1 MKKFFKVW
9 LVLVLIVLT
18 TAPSFTNAATSANE
32 VPKLQKITSYSGTQ
46 VLTEEGIL
54 ISWGGFGSDE
64 GNKMNYAQSVL
75 QGINEI
81 VDVSV
86 VYGVAIVVTQDGTV
100 WKGRGVSE
108 LAEYTKVY
116 SGDKTHFS
124 ENEKIVQV
132 EATQDFIYAL
142 RKDGQVLAWK
152 NSYSEPSL
160 PTLVPGLDQVKDIF
174 GSYFIRQDGTV
185 WHVMPGTSVARQYIT
200 ITDVKKVDQYGSVF
214 LKEDGTVWAK
224 SGDSA
229 VQIQQ
234 LPKIV
239 DISNS
244 SDARFALDE
253 AGNLYGWGGNRTGT
267 LGDGTA
273 NQVTIPKIILK
284 NVRLLSDADSGHMV
298 VQKKD
303 LSVWAW
309 GFNHNGGLGM
319 ELPNKKK
326 NSPIPVQ
333 VPFEWPT
340 LPAWEQSVHLNL
352 NGKNLYF
359 TTNKPYL
366 TVKQE
371 VLIPV
376 LAFAKQAKWSASI
389 SNGKLNVNDSIHSL
403 SVTKSSMVDGK
414 GTDLS
419 SNTSAQFR
427 NGEVYVPL
435 KVLSEAFNL
444 TSNYYSFDKSYG
456 IYTADFT
463 QKDNL
468 DDYGKLI
475 RTKALPVN
483 ASKYPYILAGIPNPY
498 YEKEF
503 PKANSSKG
511 LSLNAA
517 QLYRSKAVG
526 LPIELTSDDFGRYAN
541 HISKYYE
548 LLLNTDYRT
557 INMDWAEAI
566 ESHVGGSTSKMGNK
580 TARQLQMEAYVKWI
594 KNKKVII
601 RGDARPEPSMVTYRN
616 GVLYMRTYIQYE
628 IVQAD
633 VPNDLK
639 LRKDRVVQLITAP
652 KDKKIIGSYAMY
664 VDVPLTSDP
673 VFSNGSAWGSWSNGL
688 KVDTR
693 QNDIIKTPWESVVTL
708 TMSPD

>member
-1 MKKFFKVW
+1 MKKFLKVW
-9 LVLVLIVLT
+9 LVLVLIILT
-18 TAPSFTNAATSANE
+18 AAPSYTHAATSTNKI
-32 VPKLQKITSYSGTQ
+32 PKLQKISSSSGTQ

-64 GNKMNYAQSVL
+64 GSKTNYAQYVL
-75 QGINEI
+75 QGISHI

-100 WKGRGVSE
+100 WKGRGVGE
-108 LAEYTKVY
+108 LTEYTKVY

-124 ENEKIVQV
+124 EDEKIVQV
-132 EATQDFIYAL
+132 EATQNYIYAL

-152 NSYSEPSL
+152 NSYSEPAL
-160 PTLVPGLDQVKDIF
+160 PTLIPGLDQVKDIF

-214 LKEDGTVWAK
+214 LKEDGTVWTK

-234 LPKIV
+234 LPKIM

-244 SDARFALDE
+244 SDASFALDE
-253 AGNLYGWGGNRTGT
+253 SGNMYGWGDNRTGT

-273 NQVTIPKIILK
+273 NQATVPKIILK
-284 NVRLLSDADSGHMV
+284 NVRLVSEADGGHMV
-298 VQKKD
+298 VQKED

-309 GFNHNGGLGM
+309 GFNYRGGLGM

-326 NSPIPVQ
+326 NSPIPVK
-333 VPFEWPT
+333 VPFQWPT
-340 LPAWEQSVHLNL
+340 LNVWDQSVRLNL

-359 TTNKPYL
+359 TSNKPYL
-366 TVKQE
+366 TIKQE
-371 VLIPV
+371 VMIPS
-376 LAFAKQAKWSASI
+376 LAFAKQAKWAASI
-389 SNGKLNVNDSIHSL
+389 SNGKLNMNDSTHSL

-414 GTDLS
+414 GNVLS

-435 KVLSEAFNL
+435 RVLSEAFNL
-444 TSNYYSFDKSYG
+444 TFNYYSFDRSYG

-475 RTKALPVN
+475 RTKALPAK
-483 ASKYPYILAGIPNPY
+483 ASKYPYVLAGIPNQY

-503 PKANSSKG
+503 PKANSLKG

-557 INMDWAEAI
+557 INMNWAPAL
-566 ESHVGGSTSKMGNK
+566 ESHAGGSTSKMGDK
-580 TARQLQMEAYVKWI
+580 TARELQMEGYVKWI

-601 RGDARPEPSMVTYRN
+601 QGDVRPEPSMVTYRN

-628 IVQAD
+628 IVHANA
-633 VPNDLK
+633 PNDLK
-639 LRKDRVVQLITAP
+639 LRKDRVVQLISAP
-652 KDKKIIGSYAMY
+652 KDKKIVGSYAMY
-664 VDVPLTSDP
+664 IDVPLTSDP
-673 VFSNGSAWGSWSNGL
+673 VFSNGSAWGSWSSGL

-693 QNDIIKTPWESVVTL
+693 YNDIIKTPWESVFTL